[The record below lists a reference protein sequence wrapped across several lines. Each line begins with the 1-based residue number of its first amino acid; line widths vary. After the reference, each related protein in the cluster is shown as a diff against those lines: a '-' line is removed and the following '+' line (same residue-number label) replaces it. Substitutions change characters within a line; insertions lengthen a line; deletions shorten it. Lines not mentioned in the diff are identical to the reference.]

1 MATDDDVL
9 ELRKWLA
16 DLWPKV
22 RQLRLDHHIF
32 SEVQT
37 MIANNPNLHRS
48 SHFYEWLRN
57 MYVSGMTM
65 AIRRLMDDD
74 KRTRSLLRFLLVVRS
89 DRDVVSRAR
98 YRQLYVDRNNYSEG
112 FMWRYVENTYD
123 SYVGPGDAEPPIQQ
137 VQGQIDELRRRTR
150 LFVELGN
157 KVIGHS
163 DATPPTTL
171 PTFAEVDD
179 VVSSMEAI
187 LQYYTQL
194 LTAAHRG
201 ADINWQYDW
210 KAIFRVP
217 WIPSKTS

>member
-1 MATDDDVL
+1 MATDNDVL

-16 DLWPKV
+16 ELWPKL

-32 SEVQT
+32 SEVQAT
-37 MIANNPNLHRS
+37 IASNPALHHS

-74 KRTRSLLRFLLVVRS
+74 KRTRSLLQFLLRVRS
-89 DRDVVSRAR
+89 DRDAVSRER

-112 FMWRYVENTYD
+112 YMSRYVEDTYD
-123 SYVGPGDAEPPIQQ
+123 GCVGSGHAEPPIQQ
-137 VQGQIDELRRRTR
+137 VQGQIDELRKRTH
-150 LFVELGN
+150 LFIELGN

-163 DATPPTTL
+163 DVVPPSTV

-179 VVSSMEAI
+179 VISSMEKI
-187 LQYYTQL
+187 LQYYNQL
-194 LTAAHRG
+194 LTAAHRSV
-201 ADINWQYDW
+201 DISWQYDW

-217 WIPSKTS
+217 WIP